1 VTEDSTELYY
11 VEMES
16 ARNEAED
23 AYFKARPQ
31 LARTTRDQNL
41 FRAGFERAFQRLW
54 NQRQADP
61 AERWEKGFRNIVSI
75 VRAGPRSEFE
85 IPDIVEE
92 VRKRFPVSESEH
104 E

>member
-1 VTEDSTELYY
+1 MTEDSTELYY

-23 AYFKARPQ
+23 AYFGVRPQ
-31 LARTTRDQNL
+31 LTRTCVQETL
-41 FRAGFERAFQRLW
+41 FRAGFERAFRLLW

-61 AERWEKGFRNIVSI
+61 AKRWETGFRNIVFI
-75 VRAGPRSEFE
+75 VRGPRSEFE

-92 VRKRFPVSESEH
+92 VRKRFPESET
-104 E
+104 

>member
-1 VTEDSTELYY
+1 MTEDSTELYY

-31 LARTTRDQNL
+31 LARTIGDQSL

-61 AERWEKGFRNIVSI
+61 AKRWETGFRNIVSV
-75 VRAGPRSEFE
+75 VRGPRSEFE

-92 VRKRFPVSESEH
+92 VRKRFPESET
-104 E
+104 